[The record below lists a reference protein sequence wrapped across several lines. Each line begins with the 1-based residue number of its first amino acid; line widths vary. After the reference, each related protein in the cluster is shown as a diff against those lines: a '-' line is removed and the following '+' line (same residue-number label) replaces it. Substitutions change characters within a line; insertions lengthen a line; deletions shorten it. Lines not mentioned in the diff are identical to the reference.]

1 MAMPMMDM
9 GGDMGAELEDEDAPE
24 EPADDF
30 TAAITE
36 AFPDLGG
43 DPARVAALKT
53 AIELCVNKD
62 LAGEYDDEGA
72 GEKPGGLALVFGAEG
87 KPKKK

>member
-9 GGDMGAELEDEDAPE
+9 GGDMGAELDDEAAPE

-62 LAGEYDDEGA
+62 LAGDYDDEGS
-72 GEKPGGLALVFGAEG
+72 EKPGGLALVFGE